1 VQVLQIQLQILQLH
15 IAPVEPVGLQVALQE
30 LQVQMVRLHQSL
42 VQVEMVVQAH
52 LQALPEMQARVQ
64 AEL

>member
-1 VQVLQIQLQILQLH
+1 MER
-15 IAPVEPVGLQVALQE
+15 VELPVALQE